1 MQLTT
6 GEYAISKEAPFF
18 RVWPKTFPV
27 GTELG
32 GELVA
37 VSWAWVSIWLSGYP
51 LGIKNSIGKPGI
63 SAFFRY
69 RSVPKICLW
78 SAVLNMASLWWEG
91 YLSSFMRS
99 LCHAVLEAADCLL
112 KNEIGSGSSCDGS
125 TGFCHQEY
133 RGFVFWKWLL
143 LEMRARKVAAQSCLL
158 LGSLYWIRRKEKGL
172 GRGGDVWSWVLCYN
186 FTFGD
191 PDFLLT
197 NLKKL
202 FIPFFK
208 K

>member
-63 SAFFRY
+63 AAFFRY

-99 LCHAVLEAADCLL
+99 LCHTVLEAADCLL
-112 KNEIGSGSSCDGS
+112 KMKPEVDLP
-125 TGFCHQEY
+125 
-133 RGFVFWKWLL
+133 V
-143 LEMRARKVAAQSCLL
+143 MAAQSLSPRVQRLCFLEVAAVGDESQKSCSSEL
-158 LGSLYWIRRKEKGL
+158 PAPGVTPLDKKEGKGL
-172 GRGGDVWSWVLCYN
+172 RPWRGFWSWVLCYN

-197 NLKKL
+197 NLKRL